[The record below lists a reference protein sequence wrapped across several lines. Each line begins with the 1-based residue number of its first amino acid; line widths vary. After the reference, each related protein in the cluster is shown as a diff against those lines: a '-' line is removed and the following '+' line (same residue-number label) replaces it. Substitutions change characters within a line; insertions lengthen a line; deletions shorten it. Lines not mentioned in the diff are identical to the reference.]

1 MPASDPRL
9 WTVDDLHT
17 NALYRDAGYPDTQ
30 IPDAMALYTNSADNS
45 PSVRRTGISEGV
57 IITDEAG
64 NKRRNI
70 TNLSTTPLSVVSGS
84 QVSLNTATSGLLRQ
98 VDSNVNDYSDLLK
111 WQNIAGG
118 DQIVDLPDEDE
129 LEDEDDFGS
138 MDIGEE
144 DAQIHE
150 DQHDDAVEET
160 NKRTNLSQD
169 EIVRIINER
178 IEFYTNAWVPNK
190 GVPSKE
196 RVDPKTVW
204 NEAEAKGERERLA
217 QHYETEYD
225 YFSQRL
231 NKLCDEIIKDP
242 GSNAVSYH
250 TFSVTPVTQ
259 TDNDPCRNKYGNDVA
274 TSRALWIAWSL
285 RLGCAIF
292 TNWNLSTTAKKNTYW
307 TTNQNYDKTRQI
319 TEASQQVRLSI

>member
-1 MPASDPRL
+1 
-9 WTVDDLHT
+9 
-17 NALYRDAGYPDTQ
+17 
-30 IPDAMALYTNSADNS
+30 
-45 PSVRRTGISEGV
+45 
-57 IITDEAG
+57 
-64 NKRRNI
+64 
-70 TNLSTTPLSVVSGS
+70 
-84 QVSLNTATSGLLRQ
+84 
-98 VDSNVNDYSDLLK
+98 
-111 WQNIAGG
+111 
-118 DQIVDLPDEDE
+118 
-129 LEDEDDFGS
+129 
-138 MDIGEE
+138 MDVGEE

-160 NKRTNLSQD
+160 NKRTNLCQD

-225 YFSQRL
+225 YFSQRS

-250 TFSVTPVTQ
+250 TFSVTPVT
-259 TDNDPCRNKYGNDVA
+259 
-274 TSRALWIAWSL
+274 
-285 RLGCAIF
+285 
-292 TNWNLSTTAKKNTYW
+292 
-307 TTNQNYDKTRQI
+307 
-319 TEASQQVRLSI
+319 